1 MKALHRVALGMSA
14 AVIAVVP
21 ASANHSW
28 NGYHW
33 ATTGHGLD
41 ATVVRSITSQWNTS
55 VNGSISDWNK
65 SRVLS
70 LTAAN
75 GDVGDISRKRCEPI
89 AGKAR
94 VCNAAYGQRQWLGLA
109 TIWISDSTHISQA
122 VTQLNDSYFDMA
134 RYNTPAWRA
143 LVACQEVGH
152 DWGLDHQDET
162 FSNVNLGTCMDYTNA
177 PEGGVYNGFD
187 YGPDNEHPNAHDY
200 DELETIYNHDD
211 GFTTAAAAT
220 NFGVR
225 QVGKSPPISPSSEP
239 AGVSPA
245 EWGRAIRTDALG
257 RPNLFEKDLGNG
269 QKRLTHVL
277 WTPDA
282 KVE

>member
-162 FSNVNLGTCMDYTNA
+162 FSNVNLGTCMDYTNDPSGTA
-177 PEGGVYNGFD
+177 GTNGSLN
-187 YGPDNEHPNAHDY
+187 NEHPNAHDY
-200 DELETIYNHDD
+200 DELLTIYGHLDS
-211 GFTTAAAAT
+211 TTTVAFRANAAGA
-220 NFGVR
+220 FGDP
-225 QVGKSPPISPSSEP
+225 GDSPRD
-239 AGVSPA
+239 
-245 EWGRAIRTDALG
+245 WGRAIHFDSLG
-257 RPNLFEKDLGNG
+257 RPDMFQRVDGPGLMT
-269 QKRLTHVL
+269 LTHVFWAL
-277 WTPDA
+277 ETPRMR
-282 KVE
+282 